1 MDSNKEIH
9 INGPV
14 NFFRL
19 KNKEKE
25 IYIFFDYHINIATQT
40 ECDNYNSINIDKYL
54 LKFFINNK
62 ENIDFFLE
70 IEQKPKSMDN
80 DNRNRIYLNKIRIMF
95 AKYYEKNKDYQYL
108 KLHYID
114 IRQNTLLWFTYEMKD
129 YLHCQGLYN
138 LDFIIDDLKTYNN
151 NLEKIMTYIDKYKN
165 NKNAEPDKNDDLDI
179 IFLKIMT
186 RYHDNKN
193 YKNIKN
199 FLEKYVIKKIIYVM
213 SIITKYIKSYSEI
226 YNKYKKYFLHNYIF
240 IKTIK
245 DVENK
250 EGDFSTID
258 YYPEDY
264 YKKYNVIVK
273 EMDIIRNILT
283 NITSFIME
291 SYFLRRI
298 TDKEYIKKSIVYTG
312 AFHSANYLWFLV
324 KYYDFEITEYGF
336 INDVK
341 DVKEFEKIIKNMD
354 NVYDIH
360 KYITPEVLKQCSKIK
375 PLFS

>member
-199 FLEKYVIKKIIYVM
+199 FL
-213 SIITKYIKSYSEI
+213 
-226 YNKYKKYFLHNYIF
+226 
-240 IKTIK
+240 
-245 DVENK
+245 
-250 EGDFSTID
+250 
-258 YYPEDY
+258 
-264 YKKYNVIVK
+264 
-273 EMDIIRNILT
+273 
-283 NITSFIME
+283 
-291 SYFLRRI
+291 
-298 TDKEYIKKSIVYTG
+298 
-312 AFHSANYLWFLV
+312 
-324 KYYDFEITEYGF
+324 
-336 INDVK
+336 
-341 DVKEFEKIIKNMD
+341 
-354 NVYDIH
+354 
-360 KYITPEVLKQCSKIK
+360 
-375 PLFS
+375 